1 MVQRRKEEGCREVP
15 AQNVW
20 ETERV
25 KRVCLGGLHWVSCFI
40 VEFSN
45 PDTNWG
51 EESVTFSEVPS
62 FERLY
67 KSGILPVGKG
77 ALFREMSSIQGS
89 F

>member
-1 MVQRRKEEGCREVP
+1 MGNRACKESVFGRSY
-15 AQNVW
+15 
-20 ETERV
+20 TI
-25 KRVCLGGLHWVSCFI
+25 HWVSCFI

-77 ALFREMSSIQGS
+77 ALFREMSSSQGS